1 MNFRLIAYLVA
12 VLLFCIGLSMTA
24 PLGVALYYGDGSAPA
39 LLGSLL
45 LTCGVGGGVFFRT
58 RGQEDFYLSHR
69 DGVAIVTL
77 GWLAAG
83 LAATLPYLLSGAIP
97 DFTNAYFE
105 SISGLTTT
113 GSSIFKDVEVLPQ
126 GILFWRAQTQWLG
139 GMGIIVLSIAILP
152 FLGIGGMQLYKAE
165 TPSPVVDKLTPRIS
179 DTAQAL
185 WKIYIVLT
193 IIQIFLLMSGGMD
206 WFDSICHT
214 FATMPTGGFSPK
226 NASVGHYQS
235 VYIDFVI
242 VLFMFVAGMNFS
254 LHYKLVKGNVRQFF
268 RDPEFRS
275 YLFITAAIILV
286 ITIDL
291 YGAAIYKGIFDACR
305 YAAFQVVSIMTTT
318 GFVTA
323 DFEQWP
329 VLSQQLLLLCMFL
342 GSMAGSTGGGIKIMR
357 IVLLLKHCYL
367 EIFRIIH
374 PHATTVVKL
383 GEIPV
388 PQTIMRSIWGFF
400 LLYVGIYIVATVA
413 MAALGLDMISSISAV
428 ATCLGNVGPGLGS
441 VGPMD
446 NFSGVPVLGK
456 WLLIFCM
463 LLGRLEIYTIIVLL
477 MPGFWRK

>member
-1 MNFRLIAYLVA
+1 MNYRLIAYLVA

-45 LTCGVGGGVFFRT
+45 LTCGAGGGVFFRT

-83 LAATLPYLLSGAIP
+83 LAATLPYLLSATIP

-113 GSSIFKDVEVLPQ
+113 GSSILKDIEALPP

-193 IIQIFLLMSGGMD
+193 IIEIFLLMAGGMN

-214 FATMPTGGFSPK
+214 FTTMPTGGFSPK
-226 NASVGHYQS
+226 NASIGHYQS

-242 VLFMFVAGMNFS
+242 LLFMFVAGMNFS

-291 YGAAIYKGIFDACR
+291 YGAAIYKGIFEACR

-357 IVLLLKHCYL
+357 IVLLIKHCYL

-446 NFSGVPVLGK
+446 NFSGVPFPGK

>member
-242 VLFMFVAGMNFS
+242 LLFMFVAGMNFS

>member
-45 LTCGVGGGVFFRT
+45 LTCGAGGGVFFRT

-83 LAATLPYLLSGAIP
+83 LAATLPYLLSATIP

-113 GSSIFKDVEVLPQ
+113 GSSILKDIEALPP

-193 IIQIFLLMSGGMD
+193 IIEIFLLMAGGMN

-214 FATMPTGGFSPK
+214 FTTMPTGGFSPK
-226 NASVGHYQS
+226 NASIGHYQS

-242 VLFMFVAGMNFS
+242 LLFMFVAGMNFS

-291 YGAAIYKGIFDACR
+291 YGAAIYKGIFESCR

-357 IVLLLKHCYL
+357 IVLLIKHCYL

-446 NFSGVPVLGK
+446 NFSGVPFPGK

-463 LLGRLEIYTIIVLL
+463 LLGRLEIYTIIVML

>member
-105 SISGLTTT
+105 TISGLTTT

-139 GMGIIVLSIAILP
+139 GMGIIVFSIAILP

-291 YGAAIYKGIFDACR
+291 YGAAIYKGIFEACR

>member
-45 LTCGVGGGVFFRT
+45 LTCGAGGGVFFRT

-446 NFSGVPVLGK
+446 NFSGVPFPGK

-463 LLGRLEIYTIIVLL
+463 LLGRLEIYTIIVML

>member
-1 MNFRLIAYLVA
+1 MNYRLIAYLVA

-45 LTCGVGGGVFFRT
+45 LTCGAGGGVFFRT

-83 LAATLPYLLSGAIP
+83 LAATLPYLLSATIP

-113 GSSIFKDVEVLPQ
+113 GSSILKDIEALPP

-242 VLFMFVAGMNFS
+242 LLFMFVAGMNFS

-357 IVLLLKHCYL
+357 IVLLIKHCYL

-446 NFSGVPVLGK
+446 NFSGVPFPGK

-463 LLGRLEIYTIIVLL
+463 LLGRLEIYTIIVML

>member
-39 LLGSLL
+39 MLGSLL

-105 SISGLTTT
+105 TISGLTTT

-139 GMGIIVLSIAILP
+139 GMGIIVFSIAILP

-242 VLFMFVAGMNFS
+242 LLFMFVAGMNFS

-291 YGAAIYKGIFDACR
+291 YGAAIYKGIFDSCR

-357 IVLLLKHCYL
+357 IVLLFKHCYL